1 MKKNPQTAACLL
13 IGDELLS
20 GRTQDANAHSLAKA
34 LHAKGLDLIEVRIV
48 PDDHKIIG
56 NALIDLKVKADI
68 VITSGGIGP
77 THDDITADAVSAA
90 LGRQVVEHDGAMKV
104 LKAFYGAKGEDVT
117 DARRRMARMP
127 KDAELIVNSV
137 SGAPGFRVEN
147 VYVLAGVPAIFDAML
162 AEVLGSIPD
171 GEPETVYHVIGEA
184 KESELA
190 DGLRDLE
197 TALKGL
203 KIGSYPG
210 PTGKGGPLTI
220 VCRSRHASTCEQA
233 ALAVKALFAAQGREA
248 VIGQGDRPS

>member
-20 GRTQDANAHSLAKA
+20 GRTRDANANTLAKA
-34 LHAKGLDLIEVRIV
+34 LYAKGIELIEVRIV
-48 PDDHKIIG
+48 PDEHKTIG

-90 LGRQVVEHDGAMKV
+90 LGRKTVEHDGAMKI
-104 LKAFYGAKGEDVT
+104 LKAHYAAKDEEVT

-127 KDAELIVNSV
+127 KDAELIANSV

-162 AEVLGSIPD
+162 EEVLAAVPD
-171 GEPETVYHVIGEA
+171 GEPETVYHVTGEA
-184 KESELA
+184 KESDLA

-220 VCRSRHASTCEQA
+220 VCRSRSASVCEQA
-233 ALAVKALFAAQGREA
+233 ALAVKALFTAQGKEA
-248 VIGQGDRPS
+248 EIGQGDRPA